1 MIEKAKA
8 AGISQ
13 EQIDAAMKQKGMS
26 NTTPAVK
33 APANPA
39 PEVDRNT
46 NAEELY
52 KEPVPAVSNIDSLT
66 VYGHEIF
73 SQKNLTFAPNFNIA
87 TPKNYKIG
95 TGDEL
100 VINIWGASED
110 NITKK
115 VSPEGRIV
123 IPMVGPIAVAGLT
136 IEGAESKLRSA
147 MSKIYAGLSNG
158 STRLTL
164 SLGNIRSIKVNIV
177 GEVMAPGTY
186 TLPSLA
192 TLFNAI
198 YMAGGVNKI
207 GSLRNI
213 KVYRNS
219 NLVGKLD
226 VYDYLLNGKFSSN
239 VRLEDNDM
247 VVIEP
252 YEKLVTIRG
261 NVKRPRIFEMKQG
274 ESLGDLIR
282 FSGGF
287 TPEAYSE
294 NLSIKR
300 SNNREYEMHIIS
312 KNDFGSFQ
320 IVDGDEVSV
329 GQKLD
334 RFSNKIEIKGAVY
347 RPGDF
352 ALTEDVATLK
362 QLVDKAE
369 GVKED
374 AFLSRVLITR
384 TLSDLSKQNISVDLG
399 ALLQGRAADVSLQ
412 KWDVVYVPSIYDL
425 IGEQTITIGG
435 AVTEPKTIPFKKG
448 MTIEDLILEA
458 GGLKYEAS
466 LQRVEIAR
474 RIRDPHSVKE
484 SDKIA
489 ETFIVNIKE
498 GLGIGSG
505 EKKIELQ
512 PFDEVVVRYSPGYE
526 KQQSVSIDGEVIF
539 PGSYV
544 MATKNQRLSSLVKSA
559 GGVSSHAYVK
569 GARLHRLLTDDER
582 EKVKTLVKLAR
593 QSREDSIEMSK
604 LELATVYSVG
614 IDLEKALDKPNS
626 DEDIVLREGDKIYVP
641 QYNNTVR
648 VSGSVLYPN
657 TITFDKRLSFKD
669 YIAQA
674 GGYDGNA
681 RKRNVFVVYMNGKV
695 AKGSMFFNP
704 KIEPGCEI
712 VVPSKPIHKGMST
725 AEVLGYSSSAASIA
739 AMVATLL
746 NALK

>member
-1 MIEKAKA
+1 MIEKARA
-8 AGISQ
+8 AGMSQ
-13 EQIDAAMKQKGMS
+13 QQIDAAIKQQSMS
-26 NTTPAVK
+26 N
-33 APANPA
+33 ANGSTRTSSNSA
-39 PEVDRNT
+39 PEIDRNET
-46 NAEELY
+46 AASYY
-52 KEPVPAVSNIDSLT
+52 KEPGSSEGRSSV

-110 NITKK
+110 NITKR
-115 VSPEGRIV
+115 VNPEGRIV
-123 IPMVGPIAVAGLT
+123 IPMVGPITVGGLT

-147 MSKIYAGLSNG
+147 LSKIYAGLGNG

-177 GEVMAPGTY
+177 GEVLAPGTY

-213 KVYRNS
+213 KVFRNS
-219 NLVGKLD
+219 RLVGELD
-226 VYDYLLNGKFSSN
+226 VYDYLLNGNFSSN

-247 VVIEP
+247 VVVGT

-274 ESLGDLIR
+274 ESLNDLVR

-294 NLSIKR
+294 NLSVKR
-300 SNNREYEMHIIS
+300 SNHREYEMHIVNKSDI
-312 KNDFGSFQ
+312 GSFQ
-320 IVDGDEVSV
+320 IEDGDEVSV

-334 RFSNKIEIKGAVY
+334 RFSNRIEIRGAVY
-347 RPGDF
+347 RPGAF
-352 ALTEDVATLK
+352 ALTEKVATLK
-362 QLVDKAE
+362 QLVEEAE
-369 GVKED
+369 GVKEE
-374 AFLSRVLITR
+374 AFLPRILITR
-384 TLSDLSKQNISVDLG
+384 TLPDLSKQNIAVDLG
-399 ALLQGRAADVSLQ
+399 ALLNGRSADVPLQ

-425 IGEQTITIGG
+425 TGEQTITIGG
-435 AVTEPKTIPFKKG
+435 AVAEPKTIRFKKG
-448 MTIEDLILEA
+448 LTIEDLILEA

-466 LQRVEIAR
+466 LQRVEVSR
-474 RIRDPHSVKE
+474 RIRDPFSE
-484 SDKIA
+484 QQSEKIA
-489 ETFIVNIKE
+489 ETFSINIKE
-498 GLGIGSG
+498 GLEVGSDD
-505 EKKIELQ
+505 KRFELQ

-526 KQQSVSIDGEVIF
+526 KQQSVYVNGEVIF
-539 PGSYV
+539 PGRYV
-544 MATKNQRLSSLVKSA
+544 MTTKNQRLSDVVKSA
-559 GGVSSHAYVK
+559 GGVTLHAYVK
-569 GARLHRLLTDDER
+569 GARLHRQLTDGER
-582 EKVKTLVKLAR
+582 EKIRTLLKLAR
-593 QSREDSIEMSK
+593 QNREDSIEMSK
-604 LELATVYSVG
+604 LELATEYSVG
-614 IDLEKALDKPNS
+614 VDLEKALSKPGS
-626 DEDIVLREGDKIYVP
+626 DADIVLLEGDKIYVP

-657 TITFDKRLSFKD
+657 TVSYDKKLSFKD

-674 GGYDGNA
+674 GGFDSNSKK
-681 RKRNVFVVYMNGKV
+681 RKAFVVYMNGKV
-695 AKGSMFFNP
+695 ARSRMFSKP
-704 KIEPGCEI
+704 RIEPGCEI
-712 VVPSKPIHKGMST
+712 VVPTKPKRRGMST
-725 AEVLGYSSSAASIA
+725 AEVWAYTSSSTSIA
-739 AMVATLL
+739 AMVATLI